1 MRTGYASNYVT
12 EPCAEIVVISQLM
25 FEGKCVNR
33 FSCAQRV
40 ASGWPTARYSHQ
52 LTSELKYRTGFTG
65 GKPLLTGS
73 RCCLLVMSSQGG
85 EHETGLQALT
95 ESAKG

>member
-1 MRTGYASNYVT
+1 M
-12 EPCAEIVVISQLM
+12 
-25 FEGKCVNR
+25 
-33 FSCAQRV
+33 
-40 ASGWPTARYSHQ
+40 SGLLHRYSHQ
-52 LTSELKYRTGFTG
+52 LTSELKHKTGFTG

-73 RCCLLVMSSQGG
+73 RCCLLVMSSQKG